1 MSNHLNKVFFFMLLL
16 ALLFPIMA
24 SAQTMTNIP
33 ITEIS
38 PWAVGVNPVTSKV
51 YVANHYRWVTVIN
64 GTTPIPV
71 QLGMGGR
78 AVGVNPVTNKIY
90 IANQSS
96 DNVTVIDDASNTSTT
111 VQDKDPTT
119 PAKAPYAVA
128 VNVVTNKVYIANHGS
143 NTVTVIDGVTNA
155 TTSIPVGSAPWAIA
169 VNPVTNKVY
178 VANNGSSNVT
188 VIDGSGTN
196 PPRNITVGPNPQ
208 GVALNPYTNKIYVT
222 SFANGTVTE
231 INGSTDAVEKP
242 AISVGAN
249 PTALAVNPVTN
260 KIYVVTTYSYGTV
273 SVMDGV
279 KFTRIATVNISAVS
293 TSVPISVTV
302 NPVTNIIYVTN
313 NSSNTVDLIDGGSDT
328 LLPRVTVG
336 WNPAA
341 VALNMLTSEA
351 FVANSN
357 LVSIA
362 NGDSVTLI
370 TETTIP
376 TSPLVTTIPPFLGNT
391 TSSVTPTFA
400 MSATSTTGSPVR
412 NVYYQVDSIQ
422 GVWQAATSSGGSYS
436 ATTATLP
443 LGTHTMYAYA
453 TDGCDSTSINTGS
466 QSSPLIGAIVS
477 YTFTVTVPTP
487 VTYTVTPF
495 NTAHGSIAPF
505 TPQSVIYNQT
515 TSFTVKPDNGYMVE
529 SVTGCSGAI
538 TTPVTLPVASS
549 VSYVT
554 GFVTS
559 NCDVTAT
566 FSPNLL
572 PVRIGAA
579 YYLDIPAAF
588 AKALPGE
595 TIQATTGAPYS
606 GALNIGSA
614 VTLQG
619 GFDAIYSPTRTGN
632 TAVGSLTITTGS
644 LIADQVTIQ

>member
-1 MSNHLNKVFFFMLLL
+1 MG
-16 ALLFPIMA
+16 I
-24 SAQTMTNIP
+24 
-33 ITEIS
+33 
-38 PWAVGVNPVTSKV
+38 AVGSYPKSVAINPLTNSI
-51 YVANHYRWVTVIN
+51 YVSNFNSPGSVSILN
-64 GTTPIPV
+64 G
-71 QLGMGGR
+71 
-78 AVGVNPVTNKIY
+78 
-90 IANQSS
+90 
-96 DNVTVIDDASNTSTT
+96 
-111 VQDKDPTT
+111 
-119 PAKAPYAVA
+119 
-128 VNVVTNKVYIANHGS
+128 
-143 NTVTVIDGVTNA
+143 
-155 TTSIPVGSAPWAIA
+155 
-169 VNPVTNKVY
+169 
-178 VANNGSSNVT
+178 
-188 VIDGSGTN
+188 GTN
-196 PPRNITVGPNPQ
+196 SVNSV
-208 GVALNPYTNKIYVT
+208 
-222 SFANGTVTE
+222 
-231 INGSTDAVEKP
+231 
-242 AISVGAN
+242 SVGAT
-249 PTALAVNPVTN
+249 PVGISVNPVTN
-260 KIYVVTTYSYGTV
+260 KIYVANYNSNSLTVIDGTTGLPSILAAGT
-273 SVMDGV
+273 
-279 KFTRIATVNISAVS
+279 APLAVAINLIRNDVYAANNGS
-293 TSVPISVTV
+293 NDVTV
-302 NPVTNIIYVTN
+302 IAETPVPV
-313 NSSNTVDLIDGGSDT
+313 SPLIT
-328 LLPRVTVG
+328 TITP
-336 WNPAA
+336 
-341 VALNMLTSEA
+341 LTGNA
-351 FVANSN
+351 
-357 LVSIA
+357 
-362 NGDSVTLI
+362 TLI
-370 TETTIP
+370 
-376 TSPLVTTIPPFLGNT
+376 L
-391 TSSVTPTFA
+391 TPTFA